1 MGPEWVA
8 LLGVATTIAVKVLS
22 DRRAKVLEREL
33 EEAREHELSLEREL
47 HTARRQLARHG
58 LSSTC
63 PTAGEKGCDQR
74 ALEADE

>member
-1 MGPEWVA
+1 VGPEWVA

-33 EEAREHELSLEREL
+33 EAARDRELSLERDL
-47 HTARRQLARHG
+47 HTARCQLARHG
-58 LSSTC
+58 LSDAC
-63 PTAGEKGCDQR
+63 PTAGGSCDQR